1 MRFKA
6 VLCTLLVLSG
16 CAATPAA
23 HTPTVTSGPVQPGR
37 AAALL
42 RQAGGAEAP
51 TPQDI
56 TRALGDADIVR
67 QDGVGVAMT
76 YRLETCALLLLFAAD
91 QRNAMRLREAHPSA
105 RRVGAPA
112 PSLDQCG
119 AEADARRS

>member
-1 MRFKA
+1 M
-6 VLCTLLVLSG
+6 
-16 CAATPAA
+16 
-23 HTPTVTSGPVQPGR
+23 QPGR

-42 RQAGGAEAP
+42 RQAGAGEAP

-56 TRALGDADIVR
+56 SRALGDADIVR

-76 YRLETCALLLLFAAD
+76 YRLQTCALLLLFAAD
-91 QRNAMRLREAHPSA
+91 QRNAMRLREAHVSP
-105 RRVGAPA
+105 RRVGEAT